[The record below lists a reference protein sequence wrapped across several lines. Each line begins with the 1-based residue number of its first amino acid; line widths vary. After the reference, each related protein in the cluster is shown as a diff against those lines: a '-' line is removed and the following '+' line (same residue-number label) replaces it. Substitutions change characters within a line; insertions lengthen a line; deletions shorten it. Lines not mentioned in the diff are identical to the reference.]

1 LDRYSRAVYHGAFP
15 VSAEGIE
22 CEKGALAMRFAVLIR
37 LLIAMLLA
45 PLAASAAPG
54 DALTIPAA
62 VQMQPAEL
70 AAMLKAGN
78 TPPILQVGFSVL
90 YQQAHIPDAQF
101 AGPGNKDEGLL
112 NLKSH
117 VAALPRDKLVVIYCG
132 CCPWEKCPNIAAA
145 YKQMTTMGFTKV
157 KVLYLASNFGAD
169 WVDKGYPV
177 TRGG

>member
-1 LDRYSRAVYHGAFP
+1 M
-15 VSAEGIE
+15 EG
-22 CEKGALAMRFAVLIR
+22 LAMRVPAILCLFAVL
-37 LLIAMLLA
+37 LLA

-54 DALTIPAA
+54 DAVNIPAA
-62 VQMQPAEL
+62 VLIQPAEL

-78 TPPILQVGFSVL
+78 APPILQVGFSVL
-90 YQQAHIPDAQF
+90 YQQAHIPDAQY
-101 AGPGNKDEGLL
+101 AGPGNSDDGLL

-132 CCPWEKCPNIAAA
+132 CCPWTRCPNIAAA
-145 YKQMTTMGFTKV
+145 YQQLTTLGFSKV

>member
-1 LDRYSRAVYHGAFP
+1 MRAI
-15 VSAEGIE
+15 SALL
-22 CEKGALAMRFAVLIR
+22 CLLAAL
-37 LLIAMLLA
+37 LLA
-45 PLAASAAPG
+45 PAGANAAPG

-62 VQMQPAEL
+62 VLIQPAEL

-78 TPPILQVGFSVL
+78 APPILQVGFSVL
-90 YQQAHIPDAQF
+90 YQQAHIPDAQY
-101 AGPGNKDEGLL
+101 AGPGNKDDGLH

-117 VAALPRDKLVVIYCG
+117 VDALPRDKLVVIYCG

-145 YKQMTTMGFTKV
+145 YNQMTAMGFTKV

>member
-1 LDRYSRAVYHGAFP
+1 MR
-15 VSAEGIE
+15 
-22 CEKGALAMRFAVLIR
+22 LAILTYLLTVL
-37 LLIAMLLA
+37 LLA
-45 PLAASAAPG
+45 PLTASAAPG

-78 TPPILQVGFSVL
+78 PPPILQVGFSVM
-90 YQQAHIPDAQF
+90 YQQAHIPNSQY
-101 AGPGNKDEGLL
+101 AGPGNKDDGLL

-117 VAALPRDKLVVIYCG
+117 VDALPRDRLVVIYCG

-145 YKQMTTMGFTKV
+145 YKQLTEMGFTQV

>member
-1 LDRYSRAVYHGAFP
+1 MR
-15 VSAEGIE
+15 
-22 CEKGALAMRFAVLIR
+22 LAILMQLLAVLV
-37 LLIAMLLA
+37 LA

-54 DALTIPAA
+54 DALTIPAT
-62 VQMQPAEL
+62 VQIQPAEL
-70 AAMLKAGN
+70 AAMLKAGD
-78 TPPILQVGFSVL
+78 TPPILQVGFNTM
-90 YQQAHIPDAQF
+90 YQQAHIPNAEY
-101 AGPGNKDEGLL
+101 AGPGNKDDGLL

-117 VAALPRDKLVVIYCG
+117 VDALPRDKLLVIYCG

-145 YKQMTTMGFTKV
+145 YKQLIGMGVTKV

>member
-1 LDRYSRAVYHGAFP
+1 MR
-15 VSAEGIE
+15 
-22 CEKGALAMRFAVLIR
+22 LATLIPLIVL
-37 LLIAMLLA
+37 LLV

-70 AAMLKAGN
+70 AAMLKAGD
-78 TPPILQVGFSVL
+78 TPAILQVGFSVM
-90 YQQAHIPDAQF
+90 YQQAHIPGAQY
-101 AGPGNKDEGLL
+101 AGPGNSDDGIV
-112 NLKSH
+112 NLKGK
-117 VAALPRDKLVVIYCG
+117 VDGLARDKLVVIYCG

-145 YKQMTTMGFTKV
+145 YKQMTAMGFTNL

-169 WVDKGYPV
+169 WADKGYPV

>member
-1 LDRYSRAVYHGAFP
+1 
-15 VSAEGIE
+15 
-22 CEKGALAMRFAVLIR
+22 MRLAVL
-37 LLIAMLLA
+37 LAVLLLA
-45 PLAASAAPG
+45 PLSASAAPG

-62 VQMQPAEL
+62 VQIQPAEL
-70 AAMLKAGN
+70 AAMLKAGD
-78 TPPILQVGFSVL
+78 TPPMFQVGFSTM
-90 YQQAHIPDAQF
+90 YQQAHIPNSQF
-101 AGPGNKDEGLL
+101 AGPGNKDDGLL

-117 VAALPRDKLVVIYCG
+117 VDGLPRDGLVVIYCG

-145 YKQMTTMGFTKV
+145 YTQLIGMGFTKV

>member
-1 LDRYSRAVYHGAFP
+1 MRLA
-15 VSAEGIE
+15 
-22 CEKGALAMRFAVLIR
+22 ALLP
-37 LLIAMLLA
+37 LLTALLLA

-54 DALTIPAA
+54 DARNIPAA

-78 TPPILQVGFSVL
+78 SPPTLQVGFSVL
-90 YQQAHIPDAQF
+90 YQQAHIPNAQY
-101 AGPGNKDEGLL
+101 AGPANSDDGLL
-112 NLKSH
+112 NLESH
-117 VAALPRDKLVVIYCG
+117 VNALARDKLVVIYCG

-145 YKQMTTMGFTKV
+145 YKQMIAMGFTKV